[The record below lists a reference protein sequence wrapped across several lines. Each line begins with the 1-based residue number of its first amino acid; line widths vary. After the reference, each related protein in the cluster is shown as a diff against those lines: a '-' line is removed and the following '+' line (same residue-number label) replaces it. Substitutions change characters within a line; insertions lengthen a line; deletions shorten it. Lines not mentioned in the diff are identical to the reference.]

1 MNNSSGRRVLT
12 LARHEYRAAVRSR
25 VFLGLFAVLAVATM
39 ASVYVGAADYRGQLA
54 DYEAYRAAAQ
64 SGGITQIAPSPLAL
78 LSLLRGAMEYLEIIG
93 AVIAITLGYLSV
105 SRERTGRTLPLIRS
119 RPVSAGEQSLGTVLG
134 AVALFTTIVA
144 ATALVAVVALGVIGN
159 DWVNGAQLVKL
170 VLAYASAIVYLTV
183 FYCLGAA
190 ATAHARNAA
199 TGLIVALAVWLVVV
213 LVIPQIGDTLDADN
227 QVPGGLFASLGL
239 GHDGEVSILAR
250 FGTYERVRT
259 AIEATSFSKHFE
271 RFAFAMIDTK
281 PRYRDLSLAQ
291 LLDIKTI
298 EVIWMGVYTL
308 GLGALVRRTFNR
320 QPAIPQGA

>member
-1 MNNSSGRRVLT
+1 MSDSRLRRVVT
-12 LARHEYRAAVRSR
+12 LARHECRSAVRSR
-25 VFLGLFAVLAVATM
+25 VILGLFAVLAVSTM
-39 ASVYVGAADYRGQLA
+39 ASVYVGAMDYRSQLA

-64 SGGITQIAPSPLAL
+64 AGGITQIAPSPLAL

-105 SRERTGRTLPLIRS
+105 SRERAGRTLPLIRS
-119 RPVSAGEQSLGTVLG
+119 RPVSAGEHALGSVLG
-134 AVALFTTIVA
+134 AVAIFTAIVA
-144 ATALVAVVALGVIGN
+144 ATAVVAVVALGLIGN
-159 DWVNGAQLVKL
+159 DWVNVEQLAKV
-170 VLAYASAIVYLTV
+170 VLAYGAAIVYLTV

-190 ATAHARNAA
+190 TTARARNPA
-199 TGLIVALAVWLVVV
+199 TGLIAALAVWLVVV

-239 GHDGEVSILAR
+239 GHDGEVSILAN

-259 AIEATSFSKHFE
+259 AIEAASFAKHFE

-281 PRYRDLSLAQ
+281 PRYRELSLTQ

-298 EVIWMGVYTL
+298 EVIWMALYTL
-308 GLGALVRRTFNR
+308 GLAALVRRTFKR
-320 QPAIPQGA
+320 QPPIPQGE

>member
-1 MNNSSGRRVLT
+1 LT

-25 VFLGLFAVLAVATM
+25 VILGLFAVLAVATM
-39 ASVYVGAADYRGQLA
+39 ASVYVGAVDYRGQLA

-64 SGGITQIAPSPLAL
+64 ASGITQVAPSPLAL

-105 SRERTGRTLPLIRS
+105 TRERTGRTLPLIRS
-119 RPVSAGEQSLGTVLG
+119 RPVSAGEQTLGTVGG
-134 AVALFTTIVA
+134 AVALFATIVA
-144 ATALVAVVALGVIGN
+144 ATAVVAVVALGAIGN

-170 VLAYASAIVYLTV
+170 VLAYGAAVVYLTV

-190 ATAHARNAA
+190 ATASSRNPA

-213 LVIPQIGDTLDADN
+213 LILPQIGDTLDADN

-239 GHDGEVSILAR
+239 GHDGEVSILSH
-250 FGTYERVRT
+250 FGTYEKVRT

-281 PRYRDLSLAQ
+281 PRYRDLSLSQ
-291 LLDIKTI
+291 LLDVKTI

-308 GLGALVRRTFNR
+308 GLAALVRRAFNR
-320 QPAIPQGA
+320 QPATTQGA

>member
-1 MNNSSGRRVLT
+1 MIDSPARRVLT

-25 VFLGLFAVLAVATM
+25 VILGLFAVLAVATM
-39 ASVYVGAADYRGQLA
+39 ASVYVGAVDYRGQLA

-64 SGGITQIAPSPLAL
+64 AGGVTQIAPSPLAL

-105 SRERTGRTLPLIRS
+105 SRERTGRTLPLLRS
-119 RPVSAGEQSLGTVLG
+119 RPVSAGEQSVGTVLG

-144 ATALVAVVALGVIGN
+144 ATALVAVMALGLIGK
-159 DWVNGAQLVKL
+159 DWANGAQLIKL
-170 VLAYASAIVYLTV
+170 VLAYGAAIVYLTV

-190 ATAHARNAA
+190 ATAQARHPA

-213 LVIPQIGDTLDADN
+213 LILPQIGDTLDADN

-239 GHDGEVSILAR
+239 GHDGEVSILAH
-250 FGTYERVRT
+250 FGTYEKVRT

-308 GLGALVRRTFNR
+308 GLGALVRRAFNR

>member
-1 MNNSSGRRVLT
+1 MNNSSWRRILT